1 MPDSFR
7 WHSGDIQV
15 TFRWHSGD
23 IQVTFMRHS
32 CDTHYTFRF
41 KFSNSAWQMQ
51 GEKFNVT
58 NVMRQIKVTKAMWQ
72 MQFEKCNVAK
82 CNVTIQSGDIPVTL
96 QRHSGE
102 INDTFRGVSWDIFQH
117 SWVIKIQI
125 YKISVTNKVWHVKY
139 DKCNVGQIQYDKCY
153 VSNLLGQMQ
162 WGK

>member
-1 MPDSFR
+1 
-7 WHSGDIQV
+7 
-15 TFRWHSGD
+15 
-23 IQVTFMRHS
+23 
-32 CDTHYTFRF
+32 
-41 KFSNSAWQMQ
+41 MQ

-125 YKISVTNKVWHVKY
+125 YKISVTNQMRYVLCNVTNAMCDKFKVWKMQCVTNAMWQMQCV
-139 DKCNVGQIQYDKCY
+139 KCNVIN
-153 VSNLLGQMQ
+153 VMWPNAM
-162 WGK
+162 